1 MTSSNPLRAL
11 QDLGQSLWVDDL
23 RRIWLTD
30 GTLQRWVDED
40 GITGVTSNPAIFE
53 RSISAGGEYRE
64 QLAAL
69 AARGLAPAQVCE
81 TLALQDVCM
90 AADLLAPV
98 HEATGGREGFV
109 SLEVSP
115 LLADDTGQTLHEAR
129 RLWREL
135 DRPNVMIKIPAT
147 AAGLPAIR
155 ELIAEAVNVN
165 VTLIFGLERY
175 AQVVEAFLGGLEA
188 RVSRGLGV
196 ADVASVASFFISR
209 IDTAIDA
216 RLDALA
222 TPEGSALRGVAAT
235 ACAQLA
241 HGEYRRIITSERWD
255 KLQQRGARPQRLLW
269 ASTSTKDPAYD
280 ELKYV
285 EALIAADTIN
295 TVPRHTL
302 DAYRQRGR
310 PQLRLETS
318 DDAPRRQLTALQRL
332 GIDVEAAASTLERE
346 GVRKFVDPYQKLLA
360 AIASRSAASP
370 A

>member
-1 MTSSNPLRAL
+1 MTSPNPLRSL
-11 QDLGQSLWVDDL
+11 SDLGQSLWVDDL
-23 RRIWLTD
+23 RRIWLSD
-30 GTLQRWVDED
+30 GTLQRWMDDD
-40 GITGVTSNPAIFE
+40 GITGVTSNPAILE
-53 RSISAGGEYRE
+53 RSISAGGEYR
-64 QLAAL
+64 QPLAEL
-69 AARGLAPAQVCE
+69 AARALAPAQVCE
-81 TLALQDVCM
+81 TLALQDVRM

-98 HEATGGREGFV
+98 HEVSSGRDGFV

-115 LLADDTGQTLHEAR
+115 LLADDTGETLHEAR

-135 DRPNVMIKIPAT
+135 DRPNVMIKVPAT
-147 AAGLPAIR
+147 AAGVPAIR

-165 VTLIFGLERY
+165 VTLIFGLRRY
-175 AQVVEAFLGGLEA
+175 AQVVDAFLDGLEM
-188 RVSRGLGV
+188 RVARGLGV
-196 ADVASVASFFISR
+196 ADVSSVASFFISR

-222 TPEGSALRGVAAT
+222 TGEARALRGVAAT

-241 HGEYRRIITSERWD
+241 HGHYRRTIAGERWGR
-255 KLQQRGARPQRLLW
+255 LQQRGARTQRLLW

-295 TVPRHTL
+295 TVPRQTL

-310 PQLRLETS
+310 PQLRLGTS
-318 DDAPRRQLTALQRL
+318 EEAARRQLAALQDL
-332 GIDVEAAASTLERE
+332 GIDMEATAGTLERE
-346 GVRKFVDPYQKLLA
+346 GVRKFVEPYQKLLA

>member
-1 MTSSNPLRAL
+1 MPIDTRTPDACDVASNSHWSCDVTSPNPLRSL
-11 QDLGQSLWVDDL
+11 RDLGQSLWVDDL
-23 RRIWLTD
+23 RRMWLTD

-40 GITGVTSNPAIFE
+40 GISGVTSNPAIFE
-53 RSISAGGEYRE
+53 RSISGGGEYRQ
-64 QLAAL
+64 QLADL

-81 TLALQDVCM
+81 TLALQDVRI

-98 HEATGGREGFV
+98 HAASGGREGFV

-147 AAGLPAIR
+147 AAGVPAIR

-165 VTLIFGLERY
+165 ATLIFGLDRY
-175 AQVVEAFLGGLEA
+175 AQVVEAFLDGLET
-188 RVSRGLGV
+188 RVARGLGV

-209 IDTAIDA
+209 IDTAVDA

-222 TPEGSALRGVAAT
+222 TPQGGALRG
-235 ACAQLA
+235 
-241 HGEYRRIITSERWD
+241 
-255 KLQQRGARPQRLLW
+255 ARTQRLLW

-280 ELKYV
+280 ELKYL
-285 EALIAADTIN
+285 EALIAAETIS
-295 TVPRHTL
+295 TVPRQTL

-310 PQLRLETS
+310 PQLRLGNPEQ
-318 DDAPRRQLTALQRL
+318 AAHRQVAALQSL
-332 GIDVEAAASTLERE
+332 GIDLTATASTLERE
-346 GVRKFVDPYQKLLA
+346 GVRKFVEPYEKLLA
-360 AIASRSAASP
+360 AIASRSATSP